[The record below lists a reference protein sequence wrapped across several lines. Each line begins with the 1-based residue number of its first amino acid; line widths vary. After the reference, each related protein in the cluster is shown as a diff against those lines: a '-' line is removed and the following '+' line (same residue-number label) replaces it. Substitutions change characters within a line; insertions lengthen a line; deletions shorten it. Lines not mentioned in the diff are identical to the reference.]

1 MKDREEKI
9 IIDTFEEQETKE
21 IRPIIRNQFDKLIKQ
36 NVLKN
41 KPKIIRDILK
51 DKIMKDIFDTKTKKE
66 KKRKKNEY
74 RIIRDIRKLFDI
86 RKKRKK
92 KQDERLIKDGTIR
105 DNYVEYESNG
115 DKNKN
120 LPLDE
125 YLNKIQTYLRNMENS
140 VTNCNKLYFFKKY

>member
-1 MKDREEKI
+1 
-9 IIDTFEEQETKE
+9 
-21 IRPIIRNQFDKLIKQ
+21 
-36 NVLKN
+36 
-41 KPKIIRDILK
+41 
-51 DKIMKDIFDTKTKKE
+51 MKDILTLKQKKK

-74 RIIRDIRKLFDI
+74 RIIRDIRTLFDI
-86 RKKRKK
+86 RKKRKE

-105 DNYVEYESNG
+105 DNYVEYETNG

>member
-9 IIDTFEEQETKE
+9 IIDTSEEQETKE

-74 RIIRDIRKLFDI
+74 RIIRDIRTLFDI
-86 RKKRKK
+86 RKKRKEK
-92 KQDERLIKDGTIR
+92 EDERLIKDGTIR

-120 LPLDE
+120 LPIDE
-125 YLNKIQTYLRNMENS
+125 YLNKIETYLRNMENS
-140 VTNCNKLYFFKKY
+140 VTNCNKLYFFKRY

>member
-1 MKDREEKI
+1 MISE
-9 IIDTFEEQETKE
+9 
-21 IRPIIRNQFDKLIKQ
+21 
-36 NVLKN
+36 
-41 KPKIIRDILK
+41 
-51 DKIMKDIFDTKTKKE
+51 
-66 KKRKKNEY
+66 
-74 RIIRDIRKLFDI
+74 
-86 RKKRKK
+86 KKRKK

-125 YLNKIQTYLRNMENS
+125 YLNKIETYLRNMENS

>member
-1 MKDREEKI
+1 MISE
-9 IIDTFEEQETKE
+9 
-21 IRPIIRNQFDKLIKQ
+21 
-36 NVLKN
+36 
-41 KPKIIRDILK
+41 
-51 DKIMKDIFDTKTKKE
+51 
-66 KKRKKNEY
+66 
-74 RIIRDIRKLFDI
+74 
-86 RKKRKK
+86 KKRKK

-120 LPLDE
+120 LPIDE

>member
-1 MKDREEKI
+1 MISE
-9 IIDTFEEQETKE
+9 
-21 IRPIIRNQFDKLIKQ
+21 
-36 NVLKN
+36 
-41 KPKIIRDILK
+41 
-51 DKIMKDIFDTKTKKE
+51 
-66 KKRKKNEY
+66 
-74 RIIRDIRKLFDI
+74 
-86 RKKRKK
+86 KKRKK